1 MTILLNVLVLWKT
14 EKENHSLIFSNVSN
28 VTVAQEVER
37 RFQGPKGCRFKS
49 QSVAVSLVKTLNCG
63 AGSALHGSATR
74 WCMSE

>member
-37 RFQGPKGCRFKS
+37 SFQGPQGCRFKS

-63 AGSALHGSATR
+63 AGSATR
-74 WCMSE
+74 WCMSVWVNE